1 MNFNKAINGEPETIS
16 EIDETTKL
24 KIKTAFGQG
33 DKETLLELSSSN
45 NISIAQYLSDYMSAK
60 SVEIGKILKTSD
72 RLEILNN
79 LKNMSNIDKYPKF
92 KEEIE
97 EITKILA
104 DYLND
109 LKSPSEPNNIK
120 FDHLYEGERDKSKI
134 IAINEEYYELKLQQL
149 FKNYSPENVET
160 LKELSEMED
169 INFAS
174 AFFNVYYQNT
184 GIDISYTDI
193 LPECFL
199 NIYKLDVIENVP
211 EIKKSIQELILNP
224 RFSKTYPDIVEELL
238 KFNNTKNQ
246 NEVSVDKTM
255 EEIPNETPEEKELR
269 LATAFNTLSSLMYQ
283 FVSAAFTSVGLD
295 ITKESIEKCIKEC
308 KDDPDLDTRLK
319 LKLSEIEKYARING
333 LEKRFEDLKKFVN
346 NTVEKEEI
354 KSKSLDEEIA
364 EKANEIIVE
373 KVNETIAEKA
383 TNLSD
388 VR

>member
-308 KDDPDLDTRLK
+308 KDDPDPDTRLK